1 MLRKF
6 NIPADKIKQFYRP
19 GEAQYDKRGKPRLC
33 EHCQGTGFFG
43 REAIFEFIFLTDEIR
58 KLLKQARS
66 KTDIAN
72 IFRHARMLYLQEQ
85 AIRKVA
91 AGATSINEVI
101 RAMSGPQDAGKKKPE
116 TTE

>member
-19 GEAQYDKRGKPRLC
+19 GEIQYDKRGRAKPC
-33 EHCQGTGFFG
+33 ERCQGTGFYG
-43 REAIFEFIFLTDEIR
+43 REAIFELIFLTDEIR
-58 KLLKQARS
+58 KLLKQAKSR
-66 KTDIAN
+66 TDIVN

-91 AGATSINEVI
+91 AGITSVNEVI
-101 RAMSGPQDAGKKKPE
+101 RAVSGTQETAKKKPE
-116 TTE
+116 TTQ